1 MVIPKHLQWKEVEEL
16 EKYFK
21 NNKKL
26 PDTIKLNHFTTIKCS
41 QFVDSHLSILK
52 KNNGNKTFLPF
63 LNRLIEF
70 QKKLNESN
78 KRK

>member
-1 MVIPKHLQWKEVEEL
+1 MVIPKHNQWKEVEEL
-16 EKYFK
+16 EKYF
-21 NNKKL
+21 NKKL
-26 PDTIKLNHFTTIKCS
+26 PETIKLNNFTTIKCS

-52 KNNGNKTFLPF
+52 ENNGNKTFLPF

-78 KRK
+78 KRE